1 MIITNHPCCTVI
13 RPGHVS
19 QPYPTEQN
27 MFANIIIEWYITFDK
42 QLYVK
47 ISLELLHNWSKFKVL
62 ISLTSISDD
71 CKNTNVE

>member
-27 MFANIIIEWYITFDK
+27 MLLILSLNDILLSI
-42 QLYVK
+42 YVK
-47 ISLELLHNWSKFKVL
+47 ISLELLHS
-62 ISLTSISDD
+62 
-71 CKNTNVE
+71 

>member
-27 MFANIIIEWYITFDK
+27 MFDNIIIEWYITFDK
-42 QLYVK
+42 QSYVK
-47 ISLELLHNWSKFKVL
+47 ISLELLHGWS
-62 ISLTSISDD
+62 
-71 CKNTNVE
+71 